1 MFGCASSS
9 PDARAQVQRA
19 ARVPAA
25 PTITLPATAWTPEK
39 QIRHVLNRLAYGPS
53 PRDLASVRSIG
64 VAAWIERQLA
74 PASIDDAQ
82 VQAKLSALPTLEMS
96 TSDLLESFPPLEVQ
110 AKRAGID
117 LASAKDDPEMRRAL
131 RAELPPEERPAR
143 AAEELAAARLIRA
156 VESRRQ
162 LEEVLVDFWFN
173 HFNVSAEKGA
183 VRWMITS
190 YERDAIRPHVF
201 GTFRELLGAT
211 AHHPAMLFYL
221 DNWLSTREGFAPRRP
236 DGPFGLNENYA
247 RELMELHTLGVDGG
261 YTQEDVREVARAFTG
276 WSIER
281 PRELGTF
288 VFHRGAHDDGEKIV
302 MGTRIP
308 AAGGIEDGERVLD
321 LLSAHPSTAH
331 FIALKLCRKFVSDTP
346 PDALVQRVARVFRE
360 TGGHLERVYAAIFES
375 PEFWSEAA
383 YEAKTKTP
391 LELAASGIR
400 ALGGTTDG
408 SLMLYRQIAKMGEP
422 LYRAQPPTGFPEEG
436 QRWVS
441 AGALVNRINF
451 GLALAQ
457 DRVKGTHVEL
467 TALGRESGASS
478 AEADTEIDSIGRAI
492 LLAPPSDE
500 TRATIR
506 KALLP
511 DDGGISDGER
521 RRVDPRVVAGLL
533 LGSPEFQKQ

>member
-1 MFGCASSS
+1 
-9 PDARAQVQRA
+9 
-19 ARVPAA
+19 
-25 PTITLPATAWTPEK
+25 
-39 QIRHVLNRLAYGPS
+39 
-53 PRDLASVRSIG
+53 
-64 VAAWIERQLA
+64 
-74 PASIDDAQ
+74 
-82 VQAKLSALPTLEMS
+82 
-96 TSDLLESFPPLEVQ
+96 
-110 AKRAGID
+110 
-117 LASAKDDPEMRRAL
+117 
-131 RAELPPEERPAR
+131 
-143 AAEELAAARLIRA
+143 
-156 VESRRQ
+156 
-162 LEEVLVDFWFN
+162 
-173 HFNVSAEKGA
+173 
-183 VRWMITS
+183 
-190 YERDAIRPHVF
+190 
-201 GTFRELLGAT
+201 
-211 AHHPAMLFYL
+211 
-221 DNWLSTREGFAPRRP
+221 
-236 DGPFGLNENYA
+236 
-247 RELMELHTLGVDGG
+247 MELHTLGVDGG

-288 VFHRGAHDDGEKIV
+288 VFHPGAHDDGEKIV

-321 LLSAHPSTAH
+321 LLAAHPSTAH

-383 YEAKTKTP
+383 Y
-391 LELAASGIR
+391 GIR

-441 AGALVNRINF
+441 AGALLNRINF

-457 DRVKGTHVEL
+457 DRVQGPHLEVA
-467 TALGRESGASS
+467 ALAGESGAST
-478 AEADTEIDSIGRAI
+478 AEPDRQIDSIARAI
-492 LLAPPSDE
+492 LLAPPSAG